1 MSVLRRRAMMRP
13 PDFGYVRDGLLL
25 HLDGIYNTWGG
36 HDPSATEWYD
46 LSGSGNS
53 AEVVDGV
60 WSASSLTPNGS
71 CVTNLKP
78 SPNYSYEIV
87 IRYVNGNA
95 YSFIASMQENGTV
108 TGSPFSMDGYS
119 RILAQFNSVYEL
131 ANSVDTGLQVDTEWT
146 APQSTACI
154 FAGGTSVGNRLI
166 STYANGNF
174 VDAQIKGIYGTSI
187 VDEMVKFS
195 IGRDLR
201 WGGFGGA
208 NEVFAVRV
216 YDRALTAGEVAR
228 NYAIDK
234 RRFGL

>member
-36 HDPSATEWYD
+36 HDPGATEWYD

-53 AEVVDGV
+53 AEVVDGM

-71 CVTNLKP
+71 CVVEMAGKNT
-78 SPNYSYEIV
+78 YSYEIICRYINGSTDSLIGIMDENSNRIGLAPIGRFNDDS
-87 IRYVNGNA
+87 IRVGFASGNTSGSYVETGLTIQA
-95 YSFIASMQENGTV
+95 LAVRPHSIVGAFEGPAASA
-108 TGSPFSMDGYS
+108 S
-119 RILAQFNSVYEL
+119 RTLSVYVDGGLIET
-131 ANSVDTGLQVDTEWT
+131 ASRSV
-146 APQSTACI
+146 
-154 FAGGTSVGNRLI
+154 I
-166 STYANGNF
+166 SDQNAAKIN
-174 VDAQIKGIYGTSI
+174 
-187 VDEMVKFS
+187 

-216 YDRALTAGEVAR
+216 YGRALTAGEVAH